1 MKAYPVISVL
11 VPAYN
16 HEKYVEKTLNSVLED
31 NYPNKELIIIN
42 DGSTDNTHFIIENW
56 INENQKKLHISYK
69 SRNNKGVTKT
79 LNDLVDLSNGEYL
92 LFIHSD
98 DYLLSGGIM
107 KRFEYLQNHPEKIAV
122 FADCI
127 VIDKSGNKIHDSGL
141 SDLYFAEKSKY
152 SNPQGLKKEII
163 TNWSV
168 PGGTI
173 MVKKEA
179 YKQFRYNEEFLIEDL
194 DFYLYFASKN
204 LIGFLDE
211 KVSAYRVHG
220 ENTCMSNNNW
230 VRVQKDIINSYKH
243 NLKHYNFK
251 FKLWMWLKIILNYKP
266 LLAHAI
272 SVKLRK

>member
-1 MKAYPVISVL
+1 MTEYPLISVL

-16 HEKYVEKTLNSVLED
+16 HEKYVETTLSSILED
-31 NYPNKELIIIN
+31 QYPNKELVIID
-42 DGSTDNTHFIIENW
+42 DGSDDNTGKIIEDWVNLYKDEIQMKFQSRKNW
-56 INENQKKLHISYK
+56 
-69 SRNNKGVTKT
+69 GVTKT
-79 LNDLVDLSNGEYL
+79 LNDLIDLSNGEYI

-98 DYLLSGGIM
+98 DYLLAGGIM
-107 KRFEYLQNHPEKIAV
+107 KRYEYLQGQPEKIAV

-127 VIDKSGNKIHDSGL
+127 VIDKENKKNHDSGL
-141 SDLYFAEKSKY
+141 SDLYFADKSKY
-152 SNPQGLKKEII
+152 INSDALKKEII

-179 YKQFRYNEEFLIEDL
+179 YKQFRYNEKFIIEDL

-220 ENTCMSNNNW
+220 ENTCMKDENW
-230 VRVQKDIINSYKH
+230 IRVQKDIINSYKR
-243 NLKHYNFK
+243 NLKYYNFR
-251 FKLWMWLKIILNYKP
+251 FKLWMVLKIMLNYKP
-266 LLAHAI
+266 LIAHAI
-272 SVKLRK
+272 SGRFRR

>member
-1 MKAYPVISVL
+1 MNNLPLISVL

-16 HEKYVEKTLNSVLED
+16 HERYVEKTLNSIIKD

-42 DGSTDNTHFIIENW
+42 DGSTDNTHPIIENW
-56 INENQKKLHISYK
+56 IKGHQGKLNITYK
-69 SRNNKGVTKT
+69 IRNNKGVTKT
-79 LNDLVDLSNGEYL
+79 LNDLVDLSHGEYI

-98 DYLLSGGIM
+98 DYLLPDGIM
-107 KRFEYLQNHPEKIAV
+107 KRFEYLQNHPGKIAV

-127 VIDKSGNKIHDSGL
+127 VIDREGEKIHNSGL
-141 SDLYFAEKSKY
+141 SDLYFADKSKY
-152 SNPQGLKKEII
+152 TEPDTLRKEII

-173 MVKKEA
+173 MVKKSA
-179 YKQFRYNEEFLIEDL
+179 YKNFKYNEDFIIEDL

-220 ENTCMSNNNW
+220 ENTCMSNDNW
-230 VRVQKDIINSYKH
+230 IRVQKDIINSYKR
-243 NLKHYNFK
+243 NLKYYNFRY
-251 FKLWMWLKIILNYKP
+251 KLWMWLKIILNYKP
-266 LLAHAI
+266 LVTHAI
-272 SVKLRK
+272 SGRFRK